1 MCNEKQNCFH
11 SSRHDGARFL
21 ISPLFPISFSPSLS
35 WTFPLYFL
43 SHSFSP
49 PFSNYVIALPLR
61 PRKKLEKSRKGMT
74 KRLATP
80 NMRNIPTRRVIFPR
94 QLTLR
99 RAPSAALVCW
109 ARQTNPTL
117 ACLSLSLSFGFVV
130 TSGCRDAAEGHVCI
144 ICVCVCFVCVCE
156 CVYVYMPV
164 CVSLVCICVCVCLC
178 VSFMLAYVS

>member
-49 PFSNYVIALPLR
+49 PFSNYVIALPPR

-99 RAPSAALVCW
+99 RAPIS
-109 ARQTNPTL
+109 R
-117 ACLSLSLSFGFVV
+117 ACLLSQTDKPDAGVSVFVFV
-130 TSGCRDAAEGHVCI
+130 FWVC
-144 ICVCVCFVCVCE
+144 CDVW
-156 CVYVYMPV
+156 
-164 CVSLVCICVCVCLC
+164 VS
-178 VSFMLAYVS
+178 